1 VHLTD
6 TPAARAGLPA
16 AAFDAVRARQALPR
30 ALRPDDVAATVAF
43 LASDG
48 AAALTG
54 QVLCTDGG
62 GYALNFVPRPD
73 ALKPGIHCVRTHLI
87 RGFMAFHLVRRSA
100 RPARSAVITFT
111 STPARG

>member
-1 VHLTD
+1 M
-6 TPAARAGLPA
+6 PA

-62 GYALNFVPRPD
+62 
-73 ALKPGIHCVRTHLI
+73 
-87 RGFMAFHLVRRSA
+87 LVMR
-100 RPARSAVITFT
+100 
-111 STPARG
+111 

>member
-1 VHLTD
+1 VAPVPD
-6 TPAARAGLPA
+6 VVIAGYGPAGLPA

-30 ALRPDDVAATVAF
+30 ALRPDDVAATVTF

-62 GYALNFVPRPD
+62 
-73 ALKPGIHCVRTHLI
+73 
-87 RGFMAFHLVRRSA
+87 LVMR
-100 RPARSAVITFT
+100 
-111 STPARG
+111 

>member
-1 VHLTD
+1 LRHRLGPARRR
-6 TPAARAGLPA
+6 PAAVRDQQGRAGRPGPGAGHGTRPGRDRDHLRGPRADRYTGGPGRPA

-30 ALRPDDVAATVAF
+30 ALRPDDVTATVTF

-62 GYALNFVPRPD
+62 
-73 ALKPGIHCVRTHLI
+73 
-87 RGFMAFHLVRRSA
+87 LVMR
-100 RPARSAVITFT
+100 
-111 STPARG
+111 

>member
-1 VHLTD
+1 VLD
-6 TPAARAGLPA
+6 EAGRCDVLAHAA
-16 AAFDAVRARQALPR
+16 AAFEAVRARQALPR

-62 GYALNFVPRPD
+62 CVAEHHAVGCAAGSVFPRYAV
-73 ALKPGIHCVRTHLI
+73 GVVRLRMPQRDPHL
-87 RGFMAFHLVRRSA
+87 R
-100 RPARSAVITFT
+100 
-111 STPARG
+111 